1 MQALPIRQLFV
12 WMTFLQLLLPSAVR
26 ADVLLQ
32 VVIYSNDEGVL
43 NHVSDGTSAALLN
56 TLLEAEPDT
65 FQSLRPGEDLPPA
78 NRLRGL
84 RLSAPPSSLVEGRA
98 LQIHTCPPQCAH
110 SGSTYCRSLGCA
122 FCGQSCSRRL
132 RELLAEGG
140 AAAAVE
146 ETMNEAL
153 APYCASDPKCEIGA
167 KILVVNA
174 DGTTRELV

>member
-1 MQALPIRQLFV
+1 MPALPIRQLFV

-32 VVIYSNDEGVL
+32 VVIYSNDEGAL
-43 NHVSDGTSAALLN
+43 NHVSDGASAALLN
-56 TLLEAEPDT
+56 TLLDAEPDT

-78 NRLRGL
+78 NRRGL
-84 RLSAPPSSLVEGRA
+84 RLSSAPQSSLVDGRV

-122 FCGQSCSRRL
+122 FCGMSCSRRL
-132 RELLAEGG
+132 RELLADGG
-140 AAAAVE
+140 AAAVE
-146 ETMNEAL
+146 ATMNEAL

-174 DGTTRELV
+174 DGTTSGLV

>member
-1 MQALPIRQLFV
+1 
-12 WMTFLQLLLPSAVR
+12 MTFLQLLLPSTVR

-32 VVIYSNDEGVL
+32 VVIYSNDEDVL

-56 TLLEAEPDT
+56 TLLDAEPDT

-84 RLSAPPSSLVEGRA
+84 RLSATPSSSFAGDGRA

-132 RELLAEGG
+132 LADGG

-146 ETMNEAL
+146 ATMNEAL

-167 KILVVNA
+167 KILVVNE